1 MRVSRKERKERK
13 ERKMMIKRVIVVLG
27 HVAVFSAVVSM
38 AGCRLCECDV
48 DSVDVDD
55 ALLYEQVSV
64 PDEDNA
70 FIPLIAATNL
80 LHRVE
85 DECAD
90 EEDESISPEQK
101 DRLLAENAK
110 FFEAVETALRRPRF
124 HSTVMDSLDFL
135 NIARTEIPL
144 DIMVEYLRLLGM
156 RVDRAMETGDIP
168 TALRHIAT
176 LIRFSKLLEED
187 ADTFISL
194 AFAASGVASA
204 CEHLKDIARGQNTML
219 ETLERIAKMLEGLE
233 PSNASQERSVKNA
246 YTLAKAIV
254 ELRPRQNL
262 HFWQLAYARFA
273 LHRNETM
280 ANLNEITRK
289 ALRGEVAS
297 GYYKKLDVGT
307 FTPNSIGIL
316 ISHEHAENCKAIIS
330 MTAEQCFKV
339 RAAQVMVAVRRWS
352 RTNGGGF
359 PDTLDALV
367 PKFLPS
373 VPTDPFDCGKALN
386 YDSGRGII
394 WTVGADGNFNGE
406 KIPGKDSYG
415 RDSGYVVNIDGSP

>member
-1 MRVSRKERKERK
+1 MRFSRKERKERK
-13 ERKMMIKRVIVVLG
+13 AKMKKMMLALG
-27 HVAVFSAVVSM
+27 YVAMLAAVVNL
-38 AGCRLCECDV
+38 AGCRLYECDV

-55 ALLYEQVSV
+55 ALLYEQVPV

-90 EEDESISPEQK
+90 DENESISTEQK
-101 DRLLAENAK
+101 DRLLAENAA
-110 FFEAVETALRRPRF
+110 FFTAVETALRRPRF
-124 HSTVMDSLDFL
+124 HSTVMGTLDFL
-135 NIARTEIPL
+135 NLERTEIPL

-156 RVDRAMETGDIP
+156 RVERAMEAGDIP
-168 TALRHIAT
+168 MALRHIVI
-176 LIRFSKLLEED
+176 LIRFGKLVEED

-194 AFAASGVASA
+194 AFAVSIVKSA
-204 CEHLKDIARGQNTML
+204 CENLKDIARGQNTTL

-233 PSNASQERSVKNA
+233 PSNTSLERSVKNA

-297 GYYKKLDVGT
+297 DFCKKLDVGT

-330 MTAEQCFKV
+330 MTAEQRFKV
-339 RAAQVMVAVRRWS
+339 RAAQVMVAARRWS
-352 RTNGGGF
+352 RANGGAL
-359 PDTLDALV
+359 PNTLDALV

-373 VPTDPFDCGKALN
+373 VPTDPFDHVKALN
-386 YDSGRGII
+386 YDSGRGIV
-394 WTVGADGNFNGE
+394 WTVGAEGNFNGE

-415 RDSGYVVNIDGSP
+415 RNSGYVVNIDGSP

>member
-1 MRVSRKERKERK
+1 MGFSRKERKERK
-13 ERKMMIKRVIVVLG
+13 AKMKKMMLALG
-27 HVAVFSAVVSM
+27 YVAMLAAVVNL
-38 AGCRLCECDV
+38 AGCRLYECDV

-55 ALLYEQVSV
+55 ALLYEQVPV

-90 EEDESISPEQK
+90 DENEPISTEQK
-101 DRLLAENAK
+101 DRLLAENAA
-110 FFEAVETALRRPRF
+110 FFTAVETALRRPRF
-124 HSTVMDSLDFL
+124 HSTVMGTLDFL
-135 NIARTEIPL
+135 NLERTEIPL

-156 RVDRAMETGDIP
+156 RVERAMEAGDIP
-168 TALRHIAT
+168 MALRHIVI
-176 LIRFSKLLEED
+176 LIRFGKLVEED

-194 AFAASGVASA
+194 AFAVSIVKSA
-204 CEHLKDIARGQNTML
+204 CENLKDIARGQNTTL

-280 ANLNEITRK
+280 SNLNEITRK

-297 GYYKKLDVGT
+297 DFCKKLDVGT

-352 RTNGGGF
+352 RANGGGF

-415 RDSGYVVNIDGSP
+415 RNSGYVVNIDGSP

>member
-1 MRVSRKERKERK
+1 MGFSRKERKERK
-13 ERKMMIKRVIVVLG
+13 AKMKKMMLALG
-27 HVAVFSAVVSM
+27 YVAMLAAVVNL
-38 AGCRLCECDV
+38 AGCRLYECDV

-55 ALLYEQVSV
+55 ALLYEQVPV

-90 EEDESISPEQK
+90 DENEPISTEQK
-101 DRLLAENAK
+101 DRLLAENAA
-110 FFEAVETALRRPRF
+110 FFTA
-124 HSTVMDSLDFL
+124 
-135 NIARTEIPL
+135 EIPL

-156 RVDRAMETGDIP
+156 RVERAMEAGDIP
-168 TALRHIAT
+168 MALRHIVI
-176 LIRFSKLLEED
+176 LIRFGKLVEED

-194 AFAASGVASA
+194 AFAVSIVKSA
-204 CEHLKDIARGQNTML
+204 CENLKDIARGQNTTL

-233 PSNASQERSVKNA
+233 PSNTSLERSVKNA

-280 ANLNEITRK
+280 SNLNEITRK

-297 GYYKKLDVGT
+297 DFCKKLDVGT

-316 ISHEHAENCKAIIS
+316 ISHEHAKNCKAIIS

-352 RTNGGGF
+352 RANGGGF